1 MSMFILEIGTEE
13 LPARF
18 LPGLEKE
25 LTERFTSAL
34 HDAGYSIPE
43 VETCATPR
51 RSVIIIKELSPVQ
64 PSKEELVI
72 GPPAR
77 ISFTAEGVP
86 TKAAEGFARTL
97 GIDVVALT
105 RQQTEKGEYLAGIKK
120 TGGVSTREVLALLC
134 PDIMASLPF
143 AKRMRWGSGTF
154 AFARPIRWILALLD
168 GDIVPFS
175 VGNVH
180 SDRLT
185 YGHRVMGPGPF
196 VIENA
201 SDYVSTIEKQGAIQL
216 RASDRRASILHEGNS
231 IAEKSGGRIIWIP
244 SLLDEVEG
252 LVECPVPLMG
262 DIDPSYLELPREV
275 LLTSMQ
281 THQKSFGV
289 ENADGQLMPHFLTV
303 LNLRPKDTIKVKKGW
318 ERVLRARLEDGRF
331 FWKTDLESSFE
342 EWQNRLE
349 HVIFLAP
356 LGSMGEKTRRISALC
371 ARLAHEMH
379 LDETL
384 AARAGLLSKADLVSA
399 MVGEF
404 DTLQGIMGGIYARRK
419 GEPESV
425 ATAIAEHYLPSGPES
440 PVPASELGAILSI
453 ADKIDTLVGCFGL
466 GMIPTGTADP
476 YALRR
481 CALGI
486 ARIMLEKKYRFDI
499 RKMFETALE
508 LYGER
513 SWKLTP
519 DELLSKLDDFFVGRV
534 KNYFLT
540 HGYDTLLVE
549 AVTAIDPE
557 QVWSVGQ
564 RLEALKKL
572 NAAPDFSLTAQTF
585 KRVAN
590 IIRKQGHEAGVDL
603 TGHWDKTLLQE
614 TAEKELAAE
623 LSTMFNE
630 FEQLWTEDQF
640 ERLFFRL
647 SDLRPSI
654 DAFFNAVMVMC
665 EEPALRANRL
675 NLLKGLAQRMERLAD
690 FSALQL

>member
-1 MSMFILEIGTEE
+1 MSMFVLEIGTEE

-25 LTERFTSAL
+25 LSERFTFAL
-34 HDAGYSIPE
+34 QEAGYSISE
-43 VETCATPR
+43 VETCTTPR
-51 RSVIIIKELSPVQ
+51 RSVIFIRSLASVQ
-64 PSKEELVI
+64 PSKEELII

-77 ISFTAEGVP
+77 ISFTPEGVP

-97 GIDVVALT
+97 GIAVDALI

-120 TGGVSTREVLALLC
+120 TGGISTRDVLASLC
-134 PDIMASLPF
+134 PEIIASLPF
-143 AKRMRWGSGTF
+143 AKRMRWGNGNF

-168 GDIVPFS
+168 EDIVPFS
-175 VGNVH
+175 LGNITA
-180 SDRLT
+180 DRLT
-185 YGHRVMGPGPF
+185 HGHRVMGPGPF
-196 VIENA
+196 VIKNA
-201 SDYVSTIEKQGAIQL
+201 SDYISTIENQGAIRL
-216 RASDRRASILHEGNS
+216 RASDRRAYILHEGNR
-231 IAEKSGGRIIWIP
+231 IAEQAGGRIIWIP
-244 SLLDEVEG
+244 TLLDEVEG

-281 THQKSFGV
+281 SHQKSFGV
-289 ENADGQLMPHFLTV
+289 EDADGKLMPHFLTV

-331 FWKTDLESSFE
+331 FWKTDLGSSFE
-342 EWQNRLE
+342 EWLNRLDQ
-349 HVIFLAP
+349 VIFLAP
-356 LGSMGEKTRRISALC
+356 LGSMGEKTRRISTLC
-371 ARLAHEMH
+371 AYLAPEVHQ
-379 LDETL
+379 DETL

-404 DTLQGIMGGIYARRK
+404 DTLQGIMGGIYARK
-419 GEPESV
+419 KNEPENV
-425 ATAIAEHYLPSGPES
+425 AIALAEQYLPAGPES
-440 PVPASELGAILSI
+440 PVPDSDLGAILSI
-453 ADKIDTLVGCFGL
+453 ADKVDTLVGCFGL
-466 GMIPTGTADP
+466 GMIPTGAADP

-499 RKMFETALE
+499 RKVFATALD

-513 SWKLTP
+513 TWKLTP
-519 DELLSKLDDFFVGRV
+519 DELLSKLNDFFVGRV

-540 HGYDTLLVE
+540 RGYDTLLVE
-549 AVTAIDPE
+549 AVIAVAPE

-572 NAAPDFSLTAQTF
+572 NASPDFSLTAQTF

-590 IIRKQGHEAGVDL
+590 IIRKQGHEATGKL
-603 TGHWDKTLLQE
+603 TGQWDNALLQE
-614 TAEKELAAE
+614 AAEKEFAAE
-623 LSTMFNE
+623 LSKLFNE
-630 FEQLWTEDQF
+630 FEQLHEKDQF
-640 ERLFFRL
+640 EQLFFRL
-647 SDLRPSI
+647 SDLRPAI
-654 DAFFNAVMVMC
+654 DAFFDSVMVMC
-665 EEPALRANRL
+665 EEPALRKNRL
-675 NLLKGLAQRMERLAD
+675 NLLKGLANRMEQLAD